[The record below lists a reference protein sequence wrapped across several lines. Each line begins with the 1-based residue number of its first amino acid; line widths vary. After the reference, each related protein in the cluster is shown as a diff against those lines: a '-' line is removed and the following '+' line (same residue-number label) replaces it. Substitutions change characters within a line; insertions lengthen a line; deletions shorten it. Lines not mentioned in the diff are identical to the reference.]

1 MVGQELAYKT
11 IKIFT
16 KKITD
21 EEKAINEL
29 QSLTKRIK
37 DNKLKLQTPEDM
49 TIYTNER
56 LTSSADA
63 KRTNEEFRLFKCQKI
78 RDENKENLDDED
90 NDSWALPSPTLQLLS
105 QLPSQLGM
113 AMVTVITGHDQL
125 ITMTDIGRDN
135 SWLLNYMKIEDFEE
149 LVEICYSHGAVE
161 VPIELKNM
169 LKTRNRFCQLLIT
182 DYIELSSKNP
192 LIKINSESHKSAS
205 IYYSLIDRLAI
216 QYFHALRAGSSS
228 ESSSFTLHTVNANLH
243 GKQPDIYFH
252 DNILKIVKDDMIKDT
267 NKYDLDTNKSLQEN
281 IYEIYYTYDSLPTS
295 KKEKIFEMDFMSFV
309 ISDNHIDTYVTR
321 LVDYQLY
328 ISTKVYDMTYPTEF
342 AVNTLVSCMYSIL
355 KMVVV
360 KVNDSDPLIDSPIK
374 FKYFCDPCI
383 SPPIIPI
390 TTTEKSDS
398 SKKNVNKN
406 TNKKTKNK

>member
-1 MVGQELAYKT
+1 MVGRELAYKT
-11 IKIFT
+11 IKIFI

-113 AMVTVITGHDQL
+113 AMVTSQLPPQLPSQSHLSESSITLRLRIILKSGKNVKNLLNGVPLNRFWNRYYFMFD
-125 ITMTDIGRDN
+125 RDN

-252 DNILKIVKDDMIKDT
+252 DNILKVRNVEIVKDDMIKDT

-355 KMVVV
+355 KMVVG
-360 KVNDSDPLIDSPIK
+360 K
-374 FKYFCDPCI
+374 
-383 SPPIIPI
+383 IIL
-390 TTTEKSDS
+390 
-398 SKKNVNKN
+398 VL
-406 TNKKTKNK
+406 

>member
-90 NDSWALPSPTLQLLS
+90 NDSWALPSPTLQLL
-105 QLPSQLGM
+105 
-113 AMVTVITGHDQL
+113 
-125 ITMTDIGRDN
+125 DN

-169 LKTRNRFCQLLIT
+169 LKT
-182 DYIELSSKNP
+182 
-192 LIKINSESHKSAS
+192 ESHKSAS

>member
-125 ITMTDIGRDN
+125 ITMTDIGRSN
-135 SWLLNYMKIEDFEE
+135 AL
-149 LVEICYSHGAVE
+149 
-161 VPIELKNM
+161 
-169 LKTRNRFCQLLIT
+169 T
-182 DYIELSSKNP
+182 DHL
-192 LIKINSESHKSAS
+192 
-205 IYYSLIDRLAI
+205 
-216 QYFHALRAGSSS
+216 
-228 ESSSFTLHTVNANLH
+228 
-243 GKQPDIYFH
+243 
-252 DNILKIVKDDMIKDT
+252 T
-267 NKYDLDTNKSLQEN
+267 NHFN
-281 IYEIYYTYDSLPTS
+281 
-295 KKEKIFEMDFMSFV
+295 
-309 ISDNHIDTYVTR
+309 
-321 LVDYQLY
+321 
-328 ISTKVYDMTYPTEF
+328 
-342 AVNTLVSCMYSIL
+342 
-355 KMVVV
+355 
-360 KVNDSDPLIDSPIK
+360 
-374 FKYFCDPCI
+374 
-383 SPPIIPI
+383 
-390 TTTEKSDS
+390 
-398 SKKNVNKN
+398 
-406 TNKKTKNK
+406 